1 MAKID
6 TTKIEGYADM
16 TAEQKLAALEA
27 FELPDNNSAE
37 LERLKNAVSKANS
50 EAAEYKKQL
59 RAKQTD
65 AEIKAA
71 EDEKA
76 RTEMEKELEGLRR
89 EKTVSDYKAKFLD
102 VGYSAEDAQANAV
115 ALADGKF
122 DTIFAS
128 QKAFTEAQKK
138 AAVAGSLDNQPGIS
152 SGNPLNGKDKDA
164 AQDAQLRG
172 FMGLPVVSDGK

>member
-102 VGYSAEDAQANAV
+102 VGYSVEDAQANAV

-128 QKAFTEAQKK
+128 QKTFTEAQKK

-152 SGNPLNGKDKDA
+152 SGNPLNSKNKDA

-172 FMGLPVVSDGK
+172 FMGLPVSDGK

>member
-76 RTEMEKELEGLRR
+76 RTEMEKELEGLPC
-89 EKTVSDYKAKFLD
+89 A
-102 VGYSAEDAQANAV
+102 GYGTGLE
-115 ALADGKF
+115 
-122 DTIFAS
+122 
-128 QKAFTEAQKK
+128 
-138 AAVAGSLDNQPGIS
+138 AAVSAIICETVHIGLKN
-152 SGNPLNGKDKDA
+152 LNGICANKVHTCCRNVENGGQRFALINLIK
-164 AQDAQLRG
+164 
-172 FMGLPVVSDGK
+172 

>member
-89 EKTVSDYKAKFLD
+89 EKMISD
-102 VGYSAEDAQANAV
+102 
-115 ALADGKF
+115 
-122 DTIFAS
+122 
-128 QKAFTEAQKK
+128 
-138 AAVAGSLDNQPGIS
+138 
-152 SGNPLNGKDKDA
+152 
-164 AQDAQLRG
+164 
-172 FMGLPVVSDGK
+172 